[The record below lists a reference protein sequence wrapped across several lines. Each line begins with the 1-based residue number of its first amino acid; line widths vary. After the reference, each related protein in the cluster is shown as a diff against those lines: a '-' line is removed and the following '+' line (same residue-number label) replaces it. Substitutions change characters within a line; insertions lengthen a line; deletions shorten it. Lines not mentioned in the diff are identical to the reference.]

1 MIPFIAA
8 GSTGPQLSFAHANGY
23 PPAAYQPLLTLLGAQ
38 HCVRALAQRP
48 LWPGADPRQLKD
60 WGLLAQDLLQFLD
73 ERGTPQVVGI
83 GHSLG
88 AIATLLAALQ
98 RPAAFSAVVLLDPV
112 LQPPLSPLQW
122 VGAKLFGL
130 PRTRAL
136 EASAQRRRTSFTSAQ
151 EMFANYRTKPAFAR
165 LSDAAL
171 EAYVAAMAG
180 PGAAGTVQLAYPP
193 AWEAKIYVTLPDN
206 LWRKLPLLQAPLLVV
221 GGAQS
226 DTFTS
231 AAAQALALRMP
242 HASIRIVPD
251 AGHLVPLER
260 PAAVAALISDFVA
273 QQAALATAPN

>member
-8 GSTGPQLSFAHANGY
+8 GNNGPQLSFAHANGY

-48 LWPGADPRQLKD
+48 LWPGADPQQLNN
-60 WGLLAQDLLQFLD
+60 WNLLAQDLLQFLD

-98 RPAAFSAVVLLDPV
+98 RPAAFSALVLLDPV
-112 LQPPLSPLQW
+112 LQPPLNLLQW

-136 EASAQRRRTSFTSAQ
+136 EASAQRRRTSFGSVP
-151 EMFANYRTKPAFAR
+151 EMFANYRTKAAFAR

-171 EAYVAAMAG
+171 QAYVAAMAV

-193 AWEAKIYVTLPDN
+193 AWEAKIYITLPDN
-206 LWRKLPLLQAPLLVV
+206 LWRKLPQLQVPLLVV
-221 GGAQS
+221 GGAES

-231 AAAQALALRMP
+231 AAAHVLAQRMP
-242 HASIRIVPD
+242 HAAIRTVPE
-251 AGHLVPLER
+251 AGHLVPLEQ

-273 QQAALATAPN
+273 QQQGLATAP

>member
-8 GSTGPQLSFAHANGY
+8 GTKGPQLSFAHANGY

-38 HCVRALAQRP
+38 HRVRALAQRP
-48 LWPGADPRQLKD
+48 LWPGADPQQLKD
-60 WGLLAQDLLQFLD
+60 WNLLAHDLLQFLD
-73 ERGTPQVVGI
+73 ECGTPQVVGI

-112 LQPPLSPLQW
+112 LEPPANLLQW

-130 PRTRAL
+130 ARTRAL
-136 EASAQRRRTSFTSAQ
+136 EASAQRRRTSFGSTQ

-165 LSDAAL
+165 LSDAGL
-171 EAYVAAMAG
+171 QAYVAAMAS

-193 AWEAKIYVTLPDN
+193 AWEAKIYITLPGN
-206 LWRKLPLLQAPLLVV
+206 LWRKLPLLQVPLLVV
-221 GGAQS
+221 GGAES

-231 AAAQALALRMP
+231 AAAQAVAQRLP
-242 HASIRIVPD
+242 HTTIRIVPD

-273 QQAALATAPN
+273 QQPVLATAP